1 MKKIAPAA
9 RRKFSFPSPIDV
21 HAKRGD
27 EQNNN
32 ETDEKPAAL
41 QSIKL

>member
-1 MKKIAPAA
+1 MEKITPAP
-9 RRKFSFPSPIDV
+9 RGKFSLPRPIDV